1 MGIIVKQNRVRIYMR
16 YFFTLLLILGSLTL
30 ASAEDGYPEGFMPLD
45 DEKSVEQQPILKVD
59 SSLTIS
65 VTGQGVAPSFVTSPG
80 QAFALAKRAAMVDA
94 YRLIAERVKG
104 VYVEGKDVIKNMVV
118 KSSTVRSNVSAMV
131 KNATIVETTF
141 KDGICEVEME
151 VNLSYNQFKE

>member
-1 MGIIVKQNRVRIYMR
+1 MR
-16 YFFTLLLILGSLTL
+16 YFLILFLILGSLIV
-30 ASAEDGYPEGFMPLD
+30 ASSEDGYPEGFMPLE
-45 DEKSVEQQPILKVD
+45 DEQPTQSSQTPMLKIGSNLSITV
-59 SSLTIS
+59 
-65 VTGQGVAPSFVTSPG
+65 VGQGVAPTFVSSPG

-104 VYVEGKDVIKNMVV
+104 VYVEGKDVVKNMVV

-131 KNATIVETTF
+131 QNATVVETTF

-151 VNLSYNQFKE
+151 INMSYNQFQ